1 MRQAQKFLTA
11 AVFSALTFATLPVYA
26 KETAASDAAPAAEE
40 AAGPWALSG
49 SLTLASEYMTR
60 GFSDS
65 DSHPALQGN
74 VVLEHDSG
82 WAAEVWAS
90 NVDYNDSWEAKAEV
104 DFYLTYT
111 FGLGPGDMSV
121 GAGYYWYPGA
131 ERSLD
136 YDHYEFILSYE
147 STLPNDIATLGA
159 EAYYSPDFFAD
170 SGTGVYLAA
179 TADVPLPVL
188 EGLSLVGHVGHQWVE
203 DNDRFGAPPITPT
216 THSASPMLSSRLRS
230 MCASTIPASR
240 KIAATTCAMRVSQ
253 AVSPGIGNRP
263 DFKGVRG

>member
-1 MRQAQKFLTA
+1 MRQAQTFLTA
-11 AVFSALTFATLPVYA
+11 AVFSALTFAALPVYA
-26 KETAASDAAPAAEE
+26 EEAAASDAAPAAEE

-65 DSHPALQGN
+65 DSHPALQGS

-159 EAYYSPDFFAD
+159 EAYYSPDFLLTRAPAFISPRSPTCRCRCWRGSA
-170 SGTGVYLAA
+170 SSAMWAINGWKTTTV
-179 TADVPLPVL
+179 
-188 EGLSLVGHVGHQWVE
+188 S
-203 DNDRFGAPPITPT
+203 APPITPT

-253 AVSPGIGNRP
+253 GVSPGIGNRP